1 MSRPSP
7 DEALE
12 QYLLDAKN
20 KGISFKTLSTSRH
33 FLRQLLG
40 GLRGVS
46 QDGAGYRAATEEIMR
61 IMPEENRT
69 AFLSAVREFFPYW
82 NGEVTAKPAE
92 ERIAPSLPPVA
103 TPVYTISEPLI
114 AALAPS
120 ESGGSTVGMA
130 LGAGLAHAIARMEQD
145 PWAQQDIVTL
155 ERQLLQMRS
164 LGRYTEE
171 LKRLGLS
178 DSNVQLRSRLMK
190 FLLYTIRDKSQ
201 NTEVYRLGVD
211 KALTLLPKQDR
222 WHIFVSLAREFFYFL
237 AATPDA
243 GSKVQMN
250 ISDEEMLAL
259 LEA

>member
-12 QYLLDAKN
+12 QYILDAKN
-20 KGISFKTLSTSRH
+20 KGISFKQLSTSRH

-40 GLRGVS
+40 GLRNVS
-46 QDGAGYRAATEEIMR
+46 QDGAGYRAVTEEITR
-61 IMPEENRT
+61 IIPEENRS

-82 NGEVTAKPAE
+82 NGDVIARPAE
-92 ERIAPSLPPVA
+92 ERAAPPAIPPVA
-103 TPVYTISEPLI
+103 TPVYVASEQPSFSGMSTERGGGTIETT
-114 AALAPS
+114 AANLA
-120 ESGGSTVGMA
+120 MA
-130 LGAGLAHAIARMEQD
+130 IVRMEQD
-145 PWAQQDIVTL
+145 PWSQQDVLML

-164 LGRYTEE
+164 LSRYVEE
-171 LKRLGLS
+171 LKRLGLP

-243 GSKVQMN
+243 GSKVQVN

-259 LEA
+259 LEG